1 MLAPLDVL
9 HAYRTHDQT
18 LHDAFESRMP
28 GNDRPFVVFRDR
40 SWSRPAFRQ
49 AYLATAALLLA
60 RGVRHGDRVGLIAR
74 NHVGHLLLLFACAR
88 IGAVMVPA
96 NPDLKAGE
104 VGYVF
109 QHAGVSGVLCD
120 ENLLPLVREACAPI
134 APAPWLLT
142 LDRQQSG
149 KPGLMELLEADPLD
163 APAAELP
170 APARAGDTCVI
181 IYTSGTTGFPK
192 GAMHSQLA
200 FVASGEA
207 NVARLWLQPEDR
219 LLTVLPLF
227 HINALFYSLAGT
239 LAAGATIIVAPRF
252 SASGF
257 WQLAV
262 DTAATQV
269 NLILS
274 LGLILRERPRSE
286 FRPGHRIRVVYGAR
300 PEDEACF
307 RDEFGIGNL
316 VNGFGMTEIPGIICN
331 PYDGERKFGSLGP
344 VGQHPDPARPWAE
357 CRIVD
362 DQGRDL
368 GPDEVGELWVK
379 HPIVMQGYFRD
390 PGQTRDTF
398 EGPWFKTGDLM
409 RRDADGYFYFVT
421 RKKDIIRRRGENIA
435 GAEIDRVLGQHPDV
449 VEAAAVPVPSEVADE
464 EILAAVQ
471 LRPGAR
477 ADAQAIA
484 QWCAERLAPMKVPRF
499 VLFVDALPY
508 TPTFKVAKHVL
519 KADPTLRTRAVDL
532 QPPAAAARASP

>member
-1 MLAPLDVL
+1 MALLSPLDVL
-9 HAYRTHDQT
+9 HAYRSHDQT
-18 LHDAFESRMP
+18 LDDAFESRMP
-28 GNDRPFVVFRDR
+28 GNDRPFVVFRARD
-40 SWSRPAFRQ
+40 WSRPQFRQ
-49 AYLATAALLLA
+49 AYMATAALLLA
-60 RGVRHGDRVGLIAR
+60 RGVRHGDRVGTIAR

-88 IGAVMVPA
+88 IGAIMVPA
-96 NPDLKAGE
+96 NPALKAGE
-104 VGYVF
+104 VGYIF

-120 ENLLPLVREACAPI
+120 EALLPLVQEACAPI
-134 APAPWLLT
+134 APAPWMLT
-142 LDRQQSG
+142 LDAQQDGSA
-149 KPGLMELLEADPLD
+149 GLLELLEAPV
-163 APAAELP
+163 ATEQFPP
-170 APARAGDTCVI
+170 PARADDTCVI

-262 DTAATQV
+262 DSGATQV

-344 VGQHPDPARPWAE
+344 VGNHPDPARPWAE

-362 DQGRDL
+362 DHGNDL
-368 GPDEVGELWVK
+368 PADQVGELWVK
-379 HPIVMQGYFRD
+379 HPIVMRGYFRD
-390 PGQTRDTF
+390 PEQTRATF

-435 GAEIDRVLGQHPDV
+435 GAEIDRVLGQHPDIL
-449 VEAAAVPVPSEVADE
+449 EAAAVPVPSEVADE
-464 EILAAVQ
+464 EILAVIQ
-471 LRPGAR
+471 LRPGA
-477 ADAQAIA
+477 APSAQAIA
-484 QWCAERLAPMKVPRF
+484 QWCAERLSAMKVPRF
-499 VLFVDALPY
+499 VLFVDELPY

-519 KADPTLRTRAVDL
+519 KADPTLKSRAIDL
-532 QPPAAAARASP
+532 QPPVSRL